1 MVTMRMHRAVLSLRI
16 WNKSADV
23 SPPQELTHARCK
35 SRVRGEMHAY
45 MQPEAAGVDLPKRE
59 YAAIARQM
67 LPAEIPREVVVKL
80 DAIHAVVG

>member
-1 MVTMRMHRAVLSLRI
+1 
-16 WNKSADV
+16 
-23 SPPQELTHARCK
+23 
-35 SRVRGEMHAY
+35 MHAY